1 MATCLTRARIR
12 NRAWLAPAALVLPL
26 ALVLPAHAEERPPPD
41 KPATGGPTGA
51 GRDHLDQKQME
62 LRGVRD
68 TLDASEQQRRKIEAD
83 LIANQAE
90 RARLAAALVT
100 TTERVRAAEQRS
112 AAVEKRL
119 DLLTGSEEAIR
130 RSFESRRGVLA
141 EVLAS
146 LQRMNRRP
154 PPAILVRPE
163 DMLQAVRASM
173 LLGAVLP
180 ELRSETEALAADL
193 SEMVR
198 LRKAIAS
205 DREVLKVEL
214 ATLKEE
220 TGRLGALIEQRSAA
234 HSAAEQALA
243 AERERARDL
252 ARQATSLQDLVARM
266 ETDLAGAA
274 RAAEEARRAEEAL
287 RKQRETEAQ
296 GVRSRLA
303 LAPFKDPAR
312 LAPAISFVEA
322 KGMLPLPAAGD
333 VTKAYGAP
341 DGFGGSEK
349 GLSLAT
355 RPNAIVAAPSDGWI
369 AFSGPYRTYGQL
381 LIINVGGGY
390 YVVLAGMERINV
402 EVGQFV
408 LAGEPVG
415 AMGDGAAKT
424 AAAIAIGASQP
435 ILYVEFRKDGVSID
449 PGPWWAKPDNQK
461 VRG

>member
-1 MATCLTRARIR
+1 MKADAAKRGARPVAAAFWLLSCL
-12 NRAWLAPAALVLPL
+12 AA
-26 ALVLPAHAEERPPPD
+26 AQAQD
-41 KPATGGPTGA
+41 KPQPAPEA
-51 GRDHLDQKQME
+51 RQQLDQKHLE
-62 LRGVRD
+62 LRGVED
-68 TLDASEQQRRKIEAD
+68 TLTASDEQRRKIEAD
-83 LIANQAE
+83 LIANQTE
-90 RARLAAALVT
+90 RAKLAAALVE
-100 TTERVRAAEQRS
+100 TTERVRAAERRS

-119 DLLTGSEEAIR
+119 EILTGSEEAIR

-193 SEMVR
+193 GEMVR
-198 LRKAIAS
+198 LRKAIVS
-205 DREVLKVEL
+205 DREALSREL
-214 ATLKEE
+214 ATLKDES
-220 TGRLGALIEQRSAA
+220 GRLAALVEQRRTA
-234 HSAAEQALA
+234 HAAAEKALG
-243 AERERARDL
+243 AERERAREL
-252 ARQATSLQDLVARM
+252 ARQATSLKDLIARM
-266 ETDLAGAA
+266 ETELTGAG
-274 RAAEEARRAEEAL
+274 RAAEEARKADDAL
-287 RKQRETEAQ
+287 RKTREAEAQ
-296 GVRSRLA
+296 GVRTRLA

-312 LAPAISFVEA
+312 LAPAVSFAET
-322 KGMLPLPAAGD
+322 KGLLSLPAAGAI
-333 VTKAYGAP
+333 TKAFGAP
-341 DGFGGSEK
+341 DGFGGAEK
-349 GLSLAT
+349 GLSLET
-355 RPNAIVAAPSDGWI
+355 RPNAVVSAPADGWI
-369 AFSGPYRTYGQL
+369 AYSGAYRTYGQL
-381 LIINVGGGY
+381 LIINAGGGY
-390 YVVLAGMERINV
+390 YIVLAGMERINV

-435 ILYVEFRKDGVSID
+435 ILYVEFRKDGTSID

>member
-1 MATCLTRARIR
+1 MATVLNSTRMRDVARPLL
-12 NRAWLAPAALVLPL
+12 AALALAFASPAPAQEKSAT
-26 ALVLPAHAEERPPPD
+26 ADPAD
-41 KPATGGPTGA
+41 A
-51 GRDHLDQKQME
+51 GRRELDQKQIE

-68 TLDASEQQRRKIEAD
+68 TLDASEDQRRKIEVE

-112 AAVEKRL
+112 ATVEKRL
-119 DLLTGSEEAIR
+119 ELLTGSEEAIR

-193 SEMVR
+193 AEMVR

-205 DREVLKVEL
+205 DRAALTVEL

-220 TGRLGALIEQRSAA
+220 TGRLGSLIEQRSAA
-234 HSAAEQALA
+234 HSAAEQALG
-243 AERERARDL
+243 AERERAREL

-274 RAAEEARRAEEAL
+274 HAAEAARRSEEAL
-287 RKQRETEAQ
+287 RKVREAEAQ

-312 LAPAISFVEA
+312 LAPAISFAEA
-322 KGMLPLPAAGD
+322 RGMLSLPAAGAI
-333 VTKAYGAP
+333 TKAYGAA
-341 DGFGGSEK
+341 DGFGGAEK

-355 RPNAIVAAPSDGWI
+355 RPNAVVAAPSDGWI

>member
-1 MATCLTRARIR
+1 MKADAAKRGARPVAAAVCLLSC
-12 NRAWLAPAALVLPL
+12 LAAAQ
-26 ALVLPAHAEERPPPD
+26 AQD
-41 KPATGGPTGA
+41 KPQPAPQA
-51 GRDHLDQKQME
+51 RQQLDQKHLE
-62 LRGVRD
+62 LRGVED
-68 TLDASEQQRRKIEAD
+68 TLSASDEQRRKIEAD

-90 RARLAAALVT
+90 RAKLAASLVE
-100 TTERVRAAEQRS
+100 TTERVRAAERRS

-119 DLLTGSEEAIR
+119 EILTGSEEAIR

-163 DMLQAVRASM
+163 DMLQAVRTSM

-193 SEMVR
+193 GEMVR
-198 LRKAIAS
+198 LRKAIVS
-205 DREVLKVEL
+205 DREALSREL

-220 TGRLGALIEQRSAA
+220 SGRLGALVEQRRAA
-234 HSAAEQALA
+234 HAAAEKALG
-243 AERERARDL
+243 AERERAREL
-252 ARQATSLQDLVARM
+252 ARQATSLKDLIARM
-266 ETDLAGAA
+266 ETELTGAG
-274 RAAEEARRAEEAL
+274 RAAEEARKADETL
-287 RKQRETEAQ
+287 RKAREAEAQ
-296 GVRSRLA
+296 GVRTRLA

-312 LAPAISFVEA
+312 LAPAISFAET
-322 KGMLPLPAAGD
+322 KGLLSLPAAGA
-333 VTKAYGAP
+333 VTKAFGAP
-341 DGFGGSEK
+341 DGFGGAEK
-349 GLSLAT
+349 GLSLET
-355 RPNAIVAAPSDGWI
+355 RPNAVVSAPADGWI
-369 AFSGPYRTYGQL
+369 AYSGAYRTYGQL
-381 LIINVGGGY
+381 LIINAGGGY
-390 YVVLAGMERINV
+390 YIVLAGMERINV

-435 ILYVEFRKDGVSID
+435 ILYVEFRKDGTSID